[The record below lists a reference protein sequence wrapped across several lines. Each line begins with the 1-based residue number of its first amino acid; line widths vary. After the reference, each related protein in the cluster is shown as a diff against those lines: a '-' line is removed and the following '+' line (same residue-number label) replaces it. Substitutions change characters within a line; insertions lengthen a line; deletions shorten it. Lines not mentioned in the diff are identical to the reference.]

1 MAGNALQFYK
11 DSNQVIPLKLHV
23 MVFIKDNIDKNSKSN
38 EATKHFLGKSVRPFQ
53 SMKSKYDG
61 IARYYN
67 HNDIV
72 VTVGDFC

>member
-1 MAGNALQFYK
+1 MQFYK

-72 VTVGDFC
+72 VTVGGFC